1 MLIHQFRKYSP
12 LNILLIIGLGIV
24 MGSGILLN
32 FSSLYSLVDGSWE
45 KSKIIP
51 KELTKLLTPYAGV
64 WISMVL
70 IILQGLSLNRLITHY
85 NIFKAA
91 NYLTAGMYISLSF
104 ALPDFLI
111 FTPVVLCNFIL
122 IRMLGKLFQLG
133 VMNEVRG
140 LMFDMGLLIALGTL
154 LYYPFIA
161 VLPLLWVAL
170 YVFRSFWWKEWI
182 APLFGFGVVYFMVA
196 LVYYIQDELHEF
208 LPLLIPSFKEFHLP
222 SSIHGK
228 KELLILIPVV
238 PTLILSAFA
247 LQKYFY
253 KSVVHL
259 RQSFIVISYMIGF
272 LVLSFFVF
280 DSAKANHFLLLV
292 PGLSIVFAYYYTY
305 AVNKWIYES
314 LFALLIVFA
323 VFLQYV

>member
-24 MGSGILLN
+24 MGSGVLIN
-32 FSSLYSLVDGSWE
+32 FSSLYSSIDWDWG
-45 KSKIIP
+45 KSKFIP
-51 KELTKLLTPYAGV
+51 EEVTKMLTPYAGV

-70 IILQGLSLNRLITHY
+70 IILQGLSLNRLVTHY

-91 NYLTAGMYISLSF
+91 NYLTAGMYVSLSF
-104 ALPDFLI
+104 ALSDFLV
-111 FTPVVLCNFIL
+111 FAPVVLCNFII

-140 LMFDMGLLIALGTL
+140 LMFDMGMLIALGTF

-182 APLFGFGVVYFMVA
+182 APLFGFGVVYFIVA
-196 LVYYIQDELHEF
+196 LVYFMQDKLHEF

-222 SSIHGK
+222 NSIHGK
-228 KELLILIPVV
+228 KEWLILIPVI

-259 RQSFIVISYMIGF
+259 RQSFIVISYMIGL

-280 DSAKANHFLLLV
+280 DSAQTNHFLLLV
-292 PGLSIVFAYYYTY
+292 PGLSIAFAYYYTY
-305 AVNKWIYES
+305 AVSRWIYEF

>member
-24 MGSGILLN
+24 MGSGVLIN
-32 FSSLYSLVDGSWE
+32 FPSLYSSVDWDWG
-45 KSKIIP
+45 KIKIIP
-51 KELTKLLTPYAGV
+51 EEVTKVLTPYTGI

-85 NIFKAA
+85 NVFKAA
-91 NYLTAGMYISLSF
+91 NYLTAGMYVSLSF

-111 FTPVVLCNFIL
+111 FTPVILCNFII

-140 LMFDMGLLIALGTL
+140 LMFDMGLLIALGTF

-161 VLPLLWVAL
+161 VLPLLWGAL

-182 APLFGFGVVYFMVA
+182 APLFGFGVVYFIVA
-196 LVYYIQDELHEF
+196 LVYFMQDKLHEF
-208 LPLLIPSFKEFHLP
+208 LPLLIPDFKEFHLQD
-222 SSIHGK
+222 SVRGK
-228 KELLILIPVV
+228 KEWLILIPVI
-238 PTLILSAFA
+238 PTLILSAFS

-259 RQSFIVISYMIGF
+259 RQSFIVISYMIG
-272 LVLSFFVF
+272 LLILSFFVF
-280 DSAKANHFLLLV
+280 DSAKTNHFLLLV
-292 PGLSIVFAYYYTY
+292 PGLSVAFAYYYTY
-305 AVNKWIYES
+305 AVSKWIYES
-314 LFALLIVFA
+314 LFALFIVFA
-323 VFLQYV
+323 VFLQYM